1 MDLITAFVTC
11 TKGMI
16 RYKTKTKQNKRN
28 RLCKENPQK
37 QSRGETMHYGKTKSY
52 YQLSNQNTV
61 FIQYIFLIG
70 HFSITNIK
78 VVLCSL

>member
-16 RYKTKTKQNKRN
+16 RYETKTKQNKRN

-61 FIQYIFLIG
+61 FIQYSFLIG